1 MSDERDERD
10 EQVRVVDRRWWAREA
25 GSDQPEQPS
34 STKPTY
40 VEDLEK
46 RLADVTVQLQASLT
60 DRRQQIEEFD
70 QSRAR
75 LRRDVAKDIER
86 GRRALLADFLDVLD
100 NLDRALSAS
109 RDAGDSADGPRTGT
123 LVRGVELVREQFRQK
138 LQTAGVTPIAA
149 LGAPFDATQHDAVS
163 TAPVD
168 DPSQDGI
175 VVAVVKEGYA
185 VGNEILRP
193 ATVVVGKHV

>member
-1 MSDERDERD
+1 MSEQRD
-10 EQVRVVDRRWWAREA
+10 EQVRVVDRRWWAREG
-25 GSDQPEQPS
+25 GSEQAEERS

-46 RLADVTVQLQASLT
+46 RLADVTAQLQASLS
-60 DRRQQIEEFD
+60 DRRKQIEEFD
-70 QSRAR
+70 QTRAR

-100 NLDRALSAS
+100 NVDRALTAA
-109 RDAGDSADGPRTGT
+109 RDAGEAAEAGRAAT
-123 LVRGVELVREQFRQK
+123 LVRGVELVRDQFLQK
-138 LQTAGVTPIAA
+138 LQAAGVTPVAA

-168 DPSQDGI
+168 DPTQDGR
-175 VVAVVKEGYA
+175 VVAVVKKGYA
-185 VGNEILRP
+185 VGGDVLRP
-193 ATVVVGKHV
+193 ASVVVGKHG

>member
-1 MSDERDERD
+1 MSDERD

-25 GSDQPEQPS
+25 GTDQPEQPS

-40 VEDLEK
+40 VDLEK
-46 RLADVTVQLQASLT
+46 RLADVRRSYGRASP
-60 DRRQQIEEFD
+60 ISGSKSKSSI
-70 QSRAR
+70 SRGRAAA
-75 LRRDVAKDIER
+75 DVAKDIER

-100 NLDRALSAS
+100 NLDRALTAS
-109 RDAGDSADGPRTGT
+109 RDAGDSADGTRTGT

-138 LQTAGVTPIAA
+138 LQAAGVTPIAA
-149 LGAPFDATQHDAVS
+149 LGSPFDATQHDAVS
-163 TAPVD
+163 MAPVD
-168 DPSQDGI
+168 DSSQDGI

-193 ATVVVGKHV
+193 ASVVVGKIT

>member
-1 MSDERDERD
+1 MSEQRDEP
-10 EQVRVVDRRWWAREA
+10 VRVVDRRWWAREA
-25 GSDQPEQPS
+25 GSDQPEQS
-34 STKPTY
+34 ASTKPTY

-46 RLADVTVQLQASLT
+46 RLADVTAQLQASLT
-60 DRRQQIEEFD
+60 DRRQQVEEFD

-100 NLDRALSAS
+100 NLDRALTAA
-109 RDAGDSADGPRTGT
+109 RDGGDNTDGTRAGT

-138 LQTAGVTPIAA
+138 LQAAGATPIAA

-168 DPSQDGI
+168 DPSQDG
-175 VVAVVKEGYA
+175 VVVSVLKEGYA

-193 ATVVVGKHV
+193 ASVVVGKHA

>member
-1 MSDERDERD
+1 MA
-10 EQVRVVDRRWWAREA
+10 EQKEDPVRVVDRRWWAREA
-25 GSDQPEQPS
+25 AAEEPEQRS

-46 RLADVTVQLQASLT
+46 RLADVTAQLQASLT
-60 DRRQQIEEFD
+60 DRRQQIDEFD

-86 GRRALLADFLDVLD
+86 GRRALIADFLDVLD
-100 NLDRALSAS
+100 NLDRALAATS
-109 RDAGDSADGPRTGT
+109 DAGDASDAGRTAT
-123 LVRGVELVREQFRQK
+123 LVRGVELVRDQFLQK
-138 LQTAGVTPIAA
+138 LHAAGVTPLAA

-168 DPSQDGI
+168 DLAQDGM
-175 VVAVVKEGYA
+175 VVAIVKEGYA
-185 VGNEILRP
+185 VGNDILRP
-193 ATVVVGKHV
+193 ASVVVGRHG